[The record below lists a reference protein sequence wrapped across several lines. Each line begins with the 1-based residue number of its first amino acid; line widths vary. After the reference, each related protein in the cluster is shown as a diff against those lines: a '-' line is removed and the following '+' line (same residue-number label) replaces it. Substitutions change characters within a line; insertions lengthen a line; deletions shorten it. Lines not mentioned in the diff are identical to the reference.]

1 MNLKNFKKIET
12 IEQYDAV
19 CVRVDELIREGSEK
33 GLLESEYDNEYTREI
48 GHLSRLG
55 AIYEDEYMT
64 FNHVKVGIKSP
75 LVRSVEEI
83 NAHLLVE
90 YA

>member
-1 MNLKNFKKIET
+1 MDLKNIIKIET
-12 IEQYDAV
+12 AEQYDAV
-19 CVRVDELIREGSEK
+19 CFRVDELICEATKK

-48 GHLSRLG
+48 GRLSRLG

-64 FNHVKVGIKSP
+64 FKRIAVKKEAS
-75 LVRSVEEI
+75 EI
-83 NAHLLVE
+83 ME